1 MSADAPAVPEAHLVV
16 GFDGSPP
23 ALRALDAGVRL
34 LTVRPGRITV
44 VWVAHLTGAESMSA
58 DAVAIVESDF
68 GEVAQELRAA
78 AAERL
83 EDHTGLKEH
92 TVRWDFEWRQG
103 LITPE
108 LIAVAE
114 TIQARGSDH
123 VVAIVVGS
131 SSSARHRM
139 VGSVA
144 VSLARHAPVPVMIV
158 P

>member
-1 MSADAPAVPEAHLVV
+1 MSTDAPAVPEVHLVV
-16 GFDGSPP
+16 VFDGSPP
-23 ALRALDAGVRL
+23 AARALDAAVRL
-34 LTVRPGRITV
+34 LMVRPGRIIV
-44 VWVAHLTGAESMSA
+44 LWVAHLTSTVELSA

-68 GEVAQELRAA
+68 DKIAGELRAA

-83 EDHTGLKEH
+83 GGRG
-92 TVRWDFEWRQG
+92 VSWDFQRRQG
-103 LITPE
+103 PIAHE

-114 TIQARGSDH
+114 AMHAARPDD

-131 SSSARHRM
+131 SSSAMHRM

-144 VSLARHAPVPVMIV
+144 VNLAHHSPVPVTIV